1 MEDSSPGSSVHGIFQ
16 ARILEWIS
24 ISYSKGSSQLRDP
37 SHVSCISCIAGRFFT
52 IWAMRE
58 ASVSWG
64 PWKLCHE
71 GGRGWWGMKH
81 KVNMKSLVSQDKECI
96 LLFFFSFFS
105 ASPQSLQDFNSP
117 TRGWPS
123 AVKAQRPNH
132 WTTRE
137 FPRMHSLCS
146 EQWEQI
152 CIQESLQTA
161 EWIKDTNWKSFE
173 DKTLL
178 KQYRQKRESHG

>member
-1 MEDSSPGSSVHGIFQ
+1 MDYSSPGSSVHGIFQ
-16 ARILEWIS
+16 ARILEWIA
-24 ISYSKGSSQLRDP
+24 ISYSKGSSQPRDP

-52 IWAMRE
+52 VWAIRE
-58 ASVSWG
+58 ASVSWE

-71 GGRGWWGMKH
+71 GGRGMKH

-96 LLFFFSFFS
+96 FFFFWLHHR
-105 ASPQSLQDFNSP
+105 ACRILIPLP
-117 TRGWPS
+117 EVEPWPS
-123 AVKAQRPNH
+123 AVKAQRPYH

-146 EQWEQI
+146 EQWGQI
-152 CIQESLQTA
+152 CIQESLQIA

-173 DKTLL
+173 DKTSL